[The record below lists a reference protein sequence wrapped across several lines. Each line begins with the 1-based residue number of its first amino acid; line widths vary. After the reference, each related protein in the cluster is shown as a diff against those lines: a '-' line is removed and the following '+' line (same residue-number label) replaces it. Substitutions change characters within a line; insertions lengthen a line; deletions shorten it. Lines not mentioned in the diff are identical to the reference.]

1 MAEIIYFG
9 TNGCSGHY
17 PIGIDKTLTGAE
29 YEIWRECDNETW
41 INNIRK
47 NPGRH
52 VIKHHGE
59 VYTNYGVPFSVDEY
73 RVGSHT
79 ELFWK
84 GIHTK
89 EEIVNLIKNNQ
100 FLARQFKMDEAIKDV
115 ATVCGV
121 RYEDIKSAINMTQ
134 VFAGG
139 KKKENMNAN
148 KITLAGY
155 IVYLQSMYKRY
166 GNISIAQLKH
176 IERNRKKEDK
186 Q

>member
-29 YEIWRECDNETW
+29 YEIWCECDNETW

-59 VYTNYGVPFSVDEY
+59 VYTNYGVPFSVDED
-73 RVGSHT
+73 RVGDHT

-84 GIHTK
+84 GIHTE
-89 EEIVNLIKNNQ
+89 EEIINLIKNDSFLSKQ
-100 FLARQFKMDEAIKDV
+100 FNLNMALPKNYSIWLAVDYDGIEKAFWYKPKRCEKHGEWWGDKMVLPHGSVKKLIGRELSWSDEPV
-115 ATVCGV
+115 
-121 RYEDIKSAINMTQ
+121 EL
-134 VFAGG
+134 
-139 KKKENMNAN
+139 KE
-148 KITLAGY
+148 
-155 IVYLQSMYKRY
+155 
-166 GNISIAQLKH
+166 
-176 IERNRKKEDK
+176 E
-186 Q
+186 

>member
-9 TNGCSGHY
+9 TNGCSGHS

-29 YEIWRECDNETW
+29 YKIWCECDC
-41 INNIRK
+41 
-47 NPGRH
+47 
-52 VIKHHGE
+52 
-59 VYTNYGVPFSVDEY
+59 DDD

-84 GIHTK
+84 GIHSE

-134 VFAGG
+134 AFAGG
-139 KKKENMNAN
+139 KKKR
-148 KITLAGY
+148 I
-155 IVYLQSMYKRY
+155 
-166 GNISIAQLKH
+166 
-176 IERNRKKEDK
+176 
-186 Q
+186 

>member
-17 PIGIDKTLTGAE
+17 PIGIDKVLTSAE

-41 INNIRK
+41 IDNIRK

-52 VIKHHGE
+52 LIKHHGE
-59 VYTNYGVPFSVDEY
+59 VYTNYGVPFSVDDE
-73 RVGSHT
+73 RGGSHT

-100 FLARQFKMDEAIKDV
+100 FWQ
-115 ATVCGV
+115 
-121 RYEDIKSAINMTQ
+121 
-134 VFAGG
+134 
-139 KKKENMNAN
+139 
-148 KITLAGY
+148 
-155 IVYLQSMYKRY
+155 
-166 GNISIAQLKH
+166 GNSKWMRQLKMWQQFVVSVTK
-176 IERNRKKEDK
+176 ILNLR
-186 Q
+186 

>member
-9 TNGCSGHY
+9 TNGCSCY
-17 PIGIDKTLTGAE
+17 CPIGIDKVLTSAE
-29 YEIWRECDNETW
+29 YGMWCECDNETW

-73 RVGSHT
+73 RVGSYT

-89 EEIVNLIKNNQ
+89 EEIVNLIKNDS
-100 FLARQFKMDEAIKDV
+100 FLSKQFKL
-115 ATVCGV
+115 
-121 RYEDIKSAINMTQ
+121 N
-134 VFAGG
+134 
-139 KKKENMNAN
+139 
-148 KITLAGY
+148 
-155 IVYLQSMYKRY
+155 
-166 GNISIAQLKH
+166 
-176 IERNRKKEDK
+176 EDK
-186 Q
+186 